1 MTRRILRHWLP
12 AALLLAAAGAH
23 AQTEDVNFKVRCI
36 ADPARVAQALR
47 DAAAKTQEPQ
57 ITGGK
62 MCYAGQGVPTET
74 PQTGEKEYTFNSE
87 ITLVVEHAPE
97 VDFDEITEPNPGDLV
112 LFLEGKPLPGTHPR
126 VGPSAF
132 DADAVT
138 TTLLTYRIGHDV
150 SAPRGRE
157 SWRAILTGSKSQKV
171 LAVSTGLESGAPAH
185 SEASILFTAI
195 PAGRAFVFLLVAVV
209 VAVIFFVVALKTG
222 ALRDQEPADDPAFA
236 PEKRAYS
243 LSRCQIAAWTVL
255 VVLAYLLIWILTG
268 AYATTIPASA
278 VTLMGISLATYGVA
292 AAVDAGKVK
301 SANTKVC
308 ATENLVSDLVTGS
321 EGASLHRL
329 QFTVWT
335 LALMVVFVVTVWKT
349 LAMPDFD
356 STLLALMGIS
366 SGTYAGLKLPERK

>member
-1 MTRRILRHWLP
+1 MTRRILRHLLS
-12 AALLLAAAGAH
+12 AVLLLAAAGAT

-36 ADPARVAQALR
+36 GDPAKVAQALR
-47 DAAAKTQEPQ
+47 DAAANKREPD

-62 MCYAGQGVPTET
+62 VCYAGQGAPSGA
-74 PQTGEKEYTFNSE
+74 PQAGEKEYTFNSE

-112 LFLEGKPLPGTHPR
+112 LFLDGKPLPGTHPR

-138 TTLLTYRIGHDV
+138 TTLLTYRITHDV
-150 SAPRGRE
+150 TAPLGRE
-157 SWRAILTGSKSQKV
+157 SWKAILTGSKSQKV
-171 LAVSTGLESGAPAH
+171 MAVSTGLESGAPAH
-185 SEASILFTAI
+185 SEATILFTAL
-195 PAGRAFVFLLVAVV
+195 PPGRAFLFALMAVAVAIIFFLVA
-209 VAVIFFVVALKTG
+209 LRTG
-222 ALRDQEPADDPAFA
+222 ALRDKEPADDPNLA

-243 LSRCQIAAWTVL
+243 LSRCQIAAWTVI
-255 VVLAYLLIWILTG
+255 VVLAYLFIWVLTG
-268 AYATTIPASA
+268 AYAATIPASA
-278 VTLMGISLATYGVA
+278 VTLMGISLTTYGVA
-292 AAVDAGKVK
+292 AAVDGSKARSAG
-301 SANTKVC
+301 TRVC
-308 ATENLVSDLVTGS
+308 ITENLVSDLVTGS

-335 LALMVVFVVTVWKT
+335 LALMVVFVVTAWRT

-366 SGTYAGLKLPERK
+366 SGAYAGLKLPEKK